1 MYILLTGLFSVV
13 EKTLWRKEK
22 KTRHDVGREAL
33 LKLIWDWKDLYH
45 KNITSQ
51 LKRLGGSMDW
61 TREAFTMDENLSRAV
76 RETFIQLHDE
86 GIIYRANRLVNWCT
100 ALSTSL
106 SNLEVDNIELPG
118 RTLLS
123 VPGYDKK
130 IEFGVLTHFKYEMQ
144 GSDKTIEV
152 ATTRP
157 ETMLGDTG
165 IAVHP
170 EDARYKDLVGKKAK
184 HPFIENRSLLIIAS
198 EDVDIG
204 FGTGAVKI
212 TPAHDPNDFAR
223 GKKHNLEF
231 INIFNDD
238 GTLNE
243 NAGSFAGMKRFDAR
257 YKVID
262 ALKQKG
268 LYVKWQNNPMKVP
281 LCSKSKDVIE
291 PILKPQWWMAME
303 SLAKP
308 AIEAVKDGRIK
319 IKPESAEKN
328 YFIWM
333 ENIQDWCLSRQLW
346 WGHRAPAY
354 FIHIEGDE
362 NDQSDGSRW
371 VCGQDEADA
380 RKKAEE
386 KFPDK
391 KLTLKWDEDVLD
403 TWFSSGL
410 WPFSTLGWP
419 KKTDDMEKLYPT
431 SMLETGWDI
440 LFFWVARMIML
451 GLKMTGNVPFTEVY
465 CHSLIRDSEGRKMS
479 KSLVSTPSL
488 EGFHRVCL
496 GAVLKPRAHS
506 PTTGWRPN
514 HRDETGGLF

>member
-1 MYILLTGLFSVV
+1 VV
-13 EKTLWRKEK
+13 EKTLWRKER

-33 LKLIWDWKDLYH
+33 LKIIWDWKDLYH
-45 KNITSQ
+45 KNITNQ

-130 IEFGVLTHFKYEMQ
+130 IEFGVLTHFKYEIQ
-144 GSDKTIEV
+144 GSDRTIEV

-170 EDARYKDLVGKKAK
+170 DDARYKDLVGKKAK
-184 HPFIENRSLLIIAS
+184 HPFIENRWLAIIAS
-198 EDVDIG
+198 EDVDMG

-238 GTLNE
+238 GTLND

-262 ALKQKG
+262 ALKEKG
-268 LYVKWQNNPMKVP
+268 LYVKWENNPMKVP
-281 LCSKSKDVIE
+281 LCSKSKDIIE

-308 AIEAVKDGRIK
+308 AIEAVKNGSIK

-328 YFIWM
+328 YYIWM

-380 RKKAEE
+380 RKKAEK

-391 KLTLKWDEDVLD
+391 KFTLKWDEDVLD

-419 KKTDDMEKLYPT
+419 KKTHDMETLYPT

-451 GLKMTGNVPFTEVY
+451 GLKMTGKVPFTEV
-465 CHSLIRDSEGRKMS
+465 
-479 KSLVSTPSL
+479 
-488 EGFHRVCL
+488 
-496 GAVLKPRAHS
+496 
-506 PTTGWRPN
+506 
-514 HRDETGGLF
+514 